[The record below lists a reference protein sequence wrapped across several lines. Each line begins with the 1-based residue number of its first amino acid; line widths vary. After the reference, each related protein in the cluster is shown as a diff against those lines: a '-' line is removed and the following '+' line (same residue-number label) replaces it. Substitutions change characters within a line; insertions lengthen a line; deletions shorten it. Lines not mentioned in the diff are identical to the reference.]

1 MMPGQ
6 LQDTLTSHRLSLMIG
21 HLGAAASTRSH
32 RLSLMP
38 NQLPSKAVGSSQ
50 LRSPI
55 GAKRSSSMLSVH
67 QTSPEVGFY
76 HCALEYLLHVMFE
89 AVDTFFKHLRLIFVN
104 LKVFLW
110 CYFFSL
116 STFCNFKIEKLFKF
130 PIFVI
135 LLSLTY
141 KLIKYP
147 ASVLSQFFV
156 CLFFTSTGNVR
167 ASFFVIGQ
175 SQNYT

>member
-6 LQDTLTSHRLSLMIG
+6 LQDSLTSHRLSLMMG

-32 RLSLMP
+32 RPSLMP
-38 NQLPSKAVGSSQ
+38 GQLPSKAVGSSQ

-89 AVDTFFKHLRLIFVN
+89 AVDTFFKHLQLIFVN

-110 CYFFSL
+110 CYFF
-116 STFCNFKIEKLFKF
+116 LFLL
-130 PIFVI
+130 FVI
-135 LLSLTY
+135 S
-141 KLIKYP
+141 KLRSY
-147 ASVLSQFFV
+147 LNF
-156 CLFFTSTGNVR
+156 LFL
-167 ASFFVIGQ
+167 
-175 SQNYT
+175 